1 MTQSH
6 PSLEAVLGLS
16 VPAQIHL
23 ALEALGTEL
32 AAEGFEAG
40 VFAAVGDQV
49 GALAEGFATHLAFV
63 RLLPCRAQKMA
74 KKIPILTGEGLGLEM
89 DFGRVRP
96 AWASGCCQP
105 SSAGDVSGL

>member
-1 MTQSH
+1 MGAPTKTWSQ

-16 VPAQIHL
+16 VPPQIHL

-63 RLLPCRAQKMA
+63 GLLPC
-74 KKIPILTGEGLGLEM
+74 
-89 DFGRVRP
+89 V
-96 AWASGCCQP
+96 
-105 SSAGDVSGL
+105 DVCVLLHV

>member
-1 MTQSH
+1 MGAPAQTWSH

-16 VPAQIHL
+16 VPPQIHL

-49 GALAEGFATHLAFV
+49 GALAEGLATHLAFV
-63 RLLPCRAQKMA
+63 GLLPCRAQKMV
-74 KKIPILTGEGLGLEM
+74 KKNALTGEGREVEM
-89 DFGRVRP
+89 HF
-96 AWASGCCQP
+96 
-105 SSAGDVSGL
+105 SSQT